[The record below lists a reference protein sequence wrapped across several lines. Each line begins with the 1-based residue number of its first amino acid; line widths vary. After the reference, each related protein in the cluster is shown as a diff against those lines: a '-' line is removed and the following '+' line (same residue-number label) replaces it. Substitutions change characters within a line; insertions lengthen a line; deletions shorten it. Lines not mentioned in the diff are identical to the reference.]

1 MVRINFFDYPF
12 TAIDGGPLVLGKPG
26 RRGPIL
32 LVNTASECGLT
43 PQYKGMEELHQKF
56 ASKGLAV
63 VGAPC
68 NDFGAQEPG
77 SEAAVAEFCET
88 RYGVSFP
95 LTSKIHVKGE
105 NAHPLYDLIGREL
118 GEDMLPQWNF
128 HKYLFDASGQY
139 VEAFGSKTEPTEAH
153 VVAAIEKL
161 LLKQQSDEDND
172 D

>member
-1 MVRINFFDYPF
+1 MVRINFYDYPF
-12 TAIDGGPLVLGKPG
+12 KSIEGGALVLGKPG

-43 PQYKGMEELHQKF
+43 PQYKELQALYQKY
-56 ASKGLAV
+56 AADGLAV

-77 SEAAVAEFCET
+77 SEAEVAQFCEK

-95 LTSKIHVKGE
+95 LTSKIHVKGDD
-105 NAHPLYDLIGREL
+105 AHPLYQMIGEQL
-118 GEDMLPQWNF
+118 GEDQLPQWNF
-128 HKYLFDASGQY
+128 HKYLFDASGQF
-139 VEAFGSKTEPTEAH
+139 VQSFGSKTEPHEAH
-153 VVAAIEKL
+153 LVAAVKAL
-161 LLKQQSDEDND
+161 LLPQNNEEDD